1 MTAPHARLTHDV
13 ERVAQRTAIS
23 ALAAVVIED
32 RAVAA
37 SGSFGCDVGPDTVF
51 AVASLSKPVFAHAV
65 LRLSTRGLLDLNT
78 PLIELDPAPYVPDRI
93 DPDAPDLR
101 RITARH
107 VLSHTSGLGNWQGA
121 DVGRIGFSPGSRWHY
136 SGDGFLYLQSVVEHL
151 AGSPL
156 EVLGEIE
163 VFRPLNMDSTSF
175 LWTEKRGVRAEGHE
189 FSKAAAAYSLHTTAS
204 DYARFVIDAM
214 GSEVGS
220 SMLEPQVAIDGSL
233 VWVLAGGIAG
243 RVFWHWGEMDSFAC
257 AAVGSRETGWG
268 LVCLTRGDNGLDACV
283 EILRVSLGD
292 EYSYPISAVL
302 ERGW

>member
-1 MTAPHARLTHDV
+1 VTATHARLAHDV
-13 ERVAQRTAIS
+13 ERAAQRTATS

-32 RAVAA
+32 RAIAA
-37 SGSFGCDVGPDTVF
+37 SGSFGCGVGPDTVF
-51 AVASLSKPVFAHAV
+51 AVASLSKPVFAHAA
-65 LRLSTRGLLDLNT
+65 LRLSTRGQLDLDT

-107 VLSHTSGLGNWQGA
+107 VLSHTSGLGNWQDA
-121 DVGRIGFSPGSRWHY
+121 DVGRIGFLPGSRWHY

-151 AGSPL
+151 TESPL
-156 EVLGEIE
+156 EVLAETE
-163 VFRPLNMDSTSF
+163 VLRPLSMDSTSYF
-175 LWTEKRGVRAEGHE
+175 WRATRGVRAEGHE

-214 GSEVGS
+214 RSEVGS
-220 SMLEPQVAIDGSL
+220 KMLEPQVAIDGSL
-233 VWVLAGGIAG
+233 AWGLGWGIAG
-243 RVFWHWGEMDSFAC
+243 RVFWHWGEIDRFAC
-257 AAVGSRETGWG
+257 AAVGSRETGRG
-268 LVCLTRGDNGLDACV
+268 LVCLARGDDGLDACA
-283 EILRVSLGD
+283 EILRSSLGG